1 MSKQNVDLAKR
12 WFEEVWNKRRLDAID
27 EMATDDVVGHGEA
40 EHGKDLRGK
49 AHVKVFATHLLGAFP
64 DIKVTPMVSVA
75 EGDLVALRWQATM
88 SHKGPFMGIA
98 ATGRNLE
105 ITGTT
110 IFRFADGKIA
120 EAWDNWDQL
129 AMMVQIGA
137 VPAASFLPA

>member
-1 MSKQNVDLAKR
+1 VSQDNVALAKR
-12 WFEEVWNKRRLDAID
+12 WFEEVWNNRRLDAID
-27 EMATDDVVGHGEA
+27 EMTTDDVVGHGEA

-49 AHVKVFATHLLGAFP
+49 AQVRAFATNLLAAFP
-64 DIKVTPMVSVA
+64 DIKVRPVVSVS

-88 SHKGPFMGIA
+88 SHQGRFMSFA
-98 ATGRNLE
+98 PTGRSIE

-110 IFRFADGKIA
+110 IFRFMNGKIA

-137 VPAASFLPA
+137 VPAATFMPS